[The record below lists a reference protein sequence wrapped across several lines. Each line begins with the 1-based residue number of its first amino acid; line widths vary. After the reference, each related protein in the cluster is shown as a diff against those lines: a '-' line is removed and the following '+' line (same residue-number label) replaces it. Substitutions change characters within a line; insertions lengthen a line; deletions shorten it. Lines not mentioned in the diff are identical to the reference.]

1 MVWVSVNWNFL
12 ETVDLSYNRL
22 RRLAAGWLG
31 GGSGRGGDV
40 QLLNLSHNQLESIER
55 DAVSHMSAIATLD
68 LSHNRLAG
76 FPQSVFSASCCNK
89 RPKNFDERPRRGRH
103 SRIAFP
109 LGSFWAHRVDSVL
122 RRPGAWILRVFL
134 GPDPPTF

>member
-1 MVWVSVNWNFL
+1 VNWNFL

-31 GGSGRGGDV
+31 GGGGRGGDV

-55 DAVSHMSAIATLD
+55 DAISHMSAIATLD

-109 LGSFWAHRVDSVL
+109 LVLFWAHRMDSVL
-122 RRPGAWILRVFL
+122 RRPGA
-134 GPDPPTF
+134 

>member
-1 MVWVSVNWNFL
+1 VNWNFL

-55 DAVSHMSAIATLD
+55 DAISHMSAIATLD

-109 LGSFWAHRVDSVL
+109 LVLFGPTGWIPYSEDQERRSYVFFWVRTHPL
-122 RRPGAWILRVFL
+122 F
-134 GPDPPTF
+134 